1 MSWDVMIMKCDGV
14 SSLEELPE
22 DFEFASLGDAAQ
34 LRGQLSDFFGNINW
48 DDPAWGLLLSQEY
61 SLEFNFTVSGPVENF
76 TLHARGGG
84 DVVTPIVAMCKH
96 FDWQAVDYS
105 TGELID
111 LDSPSSD
118 SWQRF
123 QEFRD
128 KVLSQYRPDGN
139 HSE

>member
-1 MSWDVMIMKCDGV
+1 MSWDVMIMKCNGMNPF
-14 SSLEELPE
+14 EEQPKY
-22 DFEFASLGDAAQ
+22 FEFPSLGDADQ
-34 LRGQLSDFFGNINW
+34 LRSQLSDFFGSIKW
-48 DDPAWGLLLSQEY
+48 DDPAWGLLTSKEFT
-61 SLEFNFTVSGPVENF
+61 LEFNFTETGPVENF

-96 FDWQAVDYS
+96 FDWQALDYS

-118 SWQRF
+118 SWERF

-128 KVLSQYRPDGN
+128 KVLSQYRQEDN
-139 HSE
+139 QSE